1 MYGATDRHT
10 HKRKWRSEMPYP
22 NDADIEMARMTEIA
36 NGLANARKAGHCSHE
51 KRSKGM
57 SHVYGAFMPTLWKCD
72 DCGKSGTWDEL
83 DEERREILIEW
94 T

>member
-1 MYGATDRHT
+1 MYGATDRRT

-36 NGLANARKAGHCSHE
+36 NGLANAKKAGHCSHE
-51 KRSKGM
+51 KRDK
-57 SHVYGAFMPTLWKCD
+57 VLVINLVVWKCD
-72 DCGKSGTWDEL
+72 DCGKVGTWAEL